1 MLGYKFLIETSGDI
15 DGIEMGAN
23 GQVSSTDSRRIV
35 RKRDKFRRGCLEIRW
50 TFVRVKLACS
60 EMQKIVVGICVYCY
74 QFLHGTLVIQRQT
87 HTRKKYTQRVL

>member
-23 GQVSSTDSRRIV
+23 GHVSSTDSRTIV
-35 RKRDKFRRGCLEIRW
+35 QKRDKFRRGYLGIRW
-50 TFVRVKLACS
+50 TFVRVKLVCS
-60 EMQKIVVGICVYCY
+60 VMQKIVVGICVYCY
-74 QFLHGTLVIQRQT
+74 QFLHEALVIQRQI